1 MLDKLWKDGRLPR
14 VILFYGRGGVAVYPV
29 LLDLL
34 RTIFCQQDD
43 GFCGSCNVCLA
54 VENDRHDDLL
64 QFLDEQQRLKVSDAN
79 KMQEFLRMRSPR
91 ARVLVIDNAHQLTL
105 RAANKLLKTLEE
117 PPGDRSFIFLLSNC
131 YRQLLPTITS
141 RCFHLAVTGKLQE
154 ECDDYQQEFDNI
166 LNAVDNNERTIAIKQ
181 LAKCPWRQ
189 VIYLFEKNL
198 NEKYRRL
205 LTNDQHPNRP
215 VDIQLRR
222 RRIQE
227 VRKIAVQQQIQL
239 NMHLA
244 LENLLSYGAN

>member
-1 MLDKLWKDGRLPR
+1 MLNKLWNNGRLPR
-14 VILFYGRGGVAVYPV
+14 VVLIYGRDGVTVYPV

-34 RTIFCQQDD
+34 RTIFCQQDNE
-43 GFCGSCNVCLA
+43 FCGSCCACLA

-64 QFLDEQQRLKVSDAN
+64 QFLDDQRLKVSDAS
-79 KMQEFLRMRSPR
+79 KMQEFLRMRSPQ

-141 RCFHLAVTGKLQE
+141 RCFHLTVTGKLQD
-154 ECDDYQQEFDNI
+154 CDDYQQEFNNM
-166 LNAVDNNERTIAIKQ
+166 LNAIDSNERTIAIKQ

-189 VIYLFEKNL
+189 VIYLFEKDL

-205 LTNDQHPNRP
+205 LANNQQPNRP
-215 VDIQLRR
+215 VDIQFRR
-222 RRIQE
+222 RRLQE
-227 VRKIAVQQQIQL
+227 IRKITVQQQIQL

-244 LENLLSYGAN
+244 LENLLAYGVN